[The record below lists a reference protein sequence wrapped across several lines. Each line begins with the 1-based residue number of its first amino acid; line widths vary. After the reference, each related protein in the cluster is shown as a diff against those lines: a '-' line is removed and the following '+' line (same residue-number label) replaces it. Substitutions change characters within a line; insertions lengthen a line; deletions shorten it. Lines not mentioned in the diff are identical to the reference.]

1 MYKLFTQTQA
11 NDLIGVVAPLLSG
24 LQNDVKDA
32 IRLQHEGQGLRP
44 DSLRFQQIAEELRF
58 VLESA
63 RATKLELDGLGVLVT
78 DVEAGLVDFPS
89 KLGAEMIY
97 LCWAQGEDAVTHYH
111 GLNQEAKTRRPLPGP
126 ADALQARPTPVEAAA
141 LAPGMNAARA

>member
-11 NDLIGVVAPLLSG
+11 TDLIGVVGPLLG
-24 LQNDVKDA
+24 DLQEGVKDA
-32 IRLQHEGQGLRP
+32 LRLKHEGETVRS
-44 DSLRFQQIAEELRF
+44 DSLRFQQVSAELKF

-63 RATKLELDGLGVLVT
+63 QATKSELDSLGVLVK
-78 DVEAGLVDFPS
+78 DIEQGLVDFPS

-111 GLNQEAKTRRPLPGP
+111 ALNQEAQTRQPLPT
-126 ADALQARPTPVEAAA
+126 AQ
-141 LAPGMNAARA
+141 PGASAARA